1 MKVRK
6 AATLILLLGAV
17 MALPTSGQ
25 TAEPDPLD
33 PVRNLALPCESV
45 STPGLVPRSARNLA
59 HVANVCGFVGT
70 DIEFQSRQAHDGLHD
85 YAFVGTMGGGT
96 RIFDITDPARPIEA
110 GAYTDPGYQN
120 DLSLRGDLLVLGF
133 DSLGVSGAT
142 SNCLRAKGTG
152 TTGFTRGGIDIVRL
166 AFDPATAR
174 FTTSLI
180 GCYLSSLGSAGAHTV
195 TIHPSGEWISVNTSF
210 VGVEVVDVRSGTAT
224 FVRHLGDALVD
235 DAHDV
240 SFSRDGRTLYSAGLE
255 STRVVDVTDVLAG
268 RAPTLLATV
277 PNAATPEQG
286 ADGQVIQL
294 SHQSDTSSDGKVLVV
309 TDEAGGGITETRCN
323 EGASGKIGAAHFWS
337 LETLTA
343 PRKLGSW
350 LYPNPGLLVDPL
362 EPALATIGRLE
373 RSCTIHVF
381 RNGGN
386 GTAGPGAIA
395 AGFDGASSLPDRQLV
410 TAHYGAGTW
419 WLDFSGPSRAD
430 DGVAEDPR
438 STWGNTLGWNVMP
451 GAETWSAKEY
461 KGYIYT
467 GDMTRGLDV
476 FSFTT
481 CQDAGCLLRPTN
493 TPGSVTGGGK
503 LEADLA
509 TFTIVRGSAPGGQA
523 QFGMDVRY
531 VLGAASPVGSLTFK
545 DKALKRS
552 VQATSIDSL
561 TIAGARATIT
571 GRATVD
577 GSPGVGFV
585 VEVEDLGKAGAD
597 TFRIVMADGYS
608 AAGVLT
614 NGNISVSGGLS
625 LGALGMI
632 AFWVPTGLT
641 AIPASL
647 RPTRRRR
654 GNL

>member
-1 MKVRK
+1 MKARK
-6 AATLILLLGAV
+6 AAFLILLLGAIL
-17 MALPTSGQ
+17 ALPTLAQ
-25 TAEPDPLD
+25 TVENEPLD
-33 PVRNLALPCESV
+33 PVRNLALPCESL
-45 STPGLVPRSARNLA
+45 STPGLVPRSARNIA

-70 DIEFQSRQAHDGLHD
+70 DIEFQSRRADDGLHD

-120 DLSLRGDLLVLGF
+120 DVSVRGDLLVLGF
-133 DSLGVSGAT
+133 DWLGVSGAT
-142 SNCLRAKGTG
+142 SNCLRTKGAG
-152 TTGFTRGGIDIVRL
+152 TDGVTRAGIDIVRL

-180 GCYLSSLGSAGAHTV
+180 DCYLSSLDTGGAHTV

-210 VGVEVVDVRSGTAT
+210 AGVEVVDIRSGTAT
-224 FVRHLGDALVD
+224 LARHLGDELVD

-240 SFSRDGRTLYSAGLE
+240 SFSRGGNTLYSAGLD
-255 STRVVDVTDVLAG
+255 STRVVDVTGVLTG

-277 PNAATPEQG
+277 PNAATPAQG

-294 SHQSDTSSDGKVLVV
+294 SHQSDTSSDGKVLVI

-323 EGASGKIGAAHFWS
+323 QGPSGKIGAAHFWS
-337 LETLTA
+337 LENLSA

-362 EPALATIGRLE
+362 EPALAAIGRTE
-373 RSCTIHVF
+373 RACTIHVF

-386 GTAGPGAIA
+386 GSAGPGPIA
-395 AGFDGASSLPDRQLV
+395 DGFDGVSSLPKRQLV
-410 TAHYGAGTW
+410 TGHYGAGTW
-419 WLDFSGPSRAD
+419 WLDFSGPSRSD
-430 DGVAEDPR
+430 DGIAEDSR

-467 GDMTRGLDV
+467 GDMARGLDV

-481 CQDAGCLLRPTN
+481 CQDVGCLLRPTN
-493 TPGSVTGGGK
+493 TPGSVSGGGK
-503 LEADLA
+503 LEQDFA
-509 TFTIVRGSAPGGQA
+509 TFTILRGSAPGGEA

-545 DKALKRS
+545 DKALKRDVHAS
-552 VQATSIDSL
+552 SIDSL

-577 GSPGVGFV
+577 GMPGISFV
-585 VEVEDLGKAGAD
+585 VEVEDLGKSGAD
-597 TFRIVMADGYS
+597 TFRIVMGDC
-608 AAGVLT
+608 
-614 NGNISVSGGLS
+614 
-625 LGALGMI
+625 
-632 AFWVPTGLT
+632 
-641 AIPASL
+641 
-647 RPTRRRR
+647 
-654 GNL
+654 